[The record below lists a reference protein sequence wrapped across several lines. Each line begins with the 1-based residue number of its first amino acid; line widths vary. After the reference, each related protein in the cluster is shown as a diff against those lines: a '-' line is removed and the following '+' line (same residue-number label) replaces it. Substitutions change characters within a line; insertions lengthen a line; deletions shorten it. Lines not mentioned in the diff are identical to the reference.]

1 MRKIYLTTGGLEKM
15 RQDLDRLV
23 NKVRPIAVADL
34 AQAREKGDLSENAE
48 YDAAREKLSDI
59 DRQINEL
66 HQKFNNVQLISTNDL
81 DKDEIRILSTVTI
94 KDLGNNFEM
103 KYTIVDPVQADPAKK
118 LISFKS
124 PIAKGL
130 MGKKVGDVAEIQVPS
145 GVKSYEIISTEFCR
159 DL

>member
-1 MRKIYLTTGGLEKM
+1 M